1 MNTPRNED
9 TLMRDT
15 DMTIL
20 ARLKVDPEFVI
31 ALYHEQRKRIAE
43 LEARVDGYE
52 RILDEAYD
60 EYERILDEAY
70 DEYLSGCT
78 ADELHDI
85 LKEVLEYAPRRNWE
99 EK

>member
-1 MNTPRNED
+1 
-9 TLMRDT
+9 
-15 DMTIL
+15 MTIREIIDLERPPHSCGDPIHADVVNAMLDRIEL
-20 ARLKVDPEFVI
+20 AVSE
-31 ALYHEQRKRIAE
+31 RIAA

-52 RILDEAYD
+52 RL
-60 EYERILDEAY
+60 LDEAY

>member
-60 EYERILDEAY
+60 EY
-70 DEYLSGCT
+70 LSGCT